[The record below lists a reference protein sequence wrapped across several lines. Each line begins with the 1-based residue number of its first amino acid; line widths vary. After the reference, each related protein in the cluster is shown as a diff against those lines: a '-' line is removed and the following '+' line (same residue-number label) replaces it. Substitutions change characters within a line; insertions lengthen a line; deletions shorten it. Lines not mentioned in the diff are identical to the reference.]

1 MANALPP
8 PMITFDRFDTTNL
21 GEATRYLAGSS
32 IINVQYRSVVV
43 SFLPGGSR
51 SKGTSPSSN
60 GMLALMD
67 CGDVSSTSL
76 TVFTKNKAG

>member
-1 MANALPP
+1 MAKALPL
-8 PMITFDRFDTTNL
+8 PMITFDGFDTTNL
-21 GEATRYLAGSS
+21 GEATRYLAGSP

-51 SKGTSPSSN
+51 SKGASASSN

-67 CGDVSSTSL
+67 GGVVSSTSL
-76 TVFTKNKAG
+76 TVFTKTTAG